1 MSPRAWKLLETLAA
15 APDGMSDYY
24 KLVES
29 TGLPMGEGSAA
40 LLELRGSGY
49 CVVRKRLATITPAG
63 LAALDR
69 RARTRRGAA

>member
-1 MSPRAWKLLETLAA
+1 MSPRAWRLLEALVA
-15 APDGMSDYY
+15 APDGQADYY

-49 CVVRKRLATITPAG
+49 AIVRKRLATVTPAG